1 MEAHAKEDLTK
12 TYYGEHFTHGFHTQ
26 NYQKSQA
33 PLDTHPENTRGIH
46 RITQPNPYPWIFSD
60 TNPTK
65 PIHKKSVWVKILP
78 LGTQI
83 SGTQSSPYYSPLDPI
98 FKILYNILYSSITV
112 ALKLTAGCLV
122 CTCKIKS
129 CDQTGTHPKNTHGIH
144 KITQPNP
151 YPWIFSD
158 TNPTKPIHKKL
169 VWVQIL
175 PLGTQ
180 ISGTQSP
187 PYYLQ
192 LNPIFKIL
200 YNIRYSSIT
209 VALKLT
215 AGWLVCTCK
224 IKSCDQGLKQQ
235 LCSNRAVL
243 SGFVRPGVATVP
255 LVCTYKIKSCDQNLK
270 HRLYSGH
277 TINGFVGPGLAT
289 VPLIQVTERKILLF
303 VYLIDYLSTIILES
317 YKSRN
322 FLTNSMQKP

>member
-1 MEAHAKEDLTK
+1 MEAHAKAGLTK

-98 FKILYNILYSSITV
+98 FKILYNIRYSSITV
-112 ALKLTAGCLV
+112 ALKLTAGC
-122 CTCKIKS
+122 
-129 CDQTGTHPKNTHGIH
+129 
-144 KITQPNP
+144 
-151 YPWIFSD
+151 
-158 TNPTKPIHKKL
+158 
-169 VWVQIL
+169 
-175 PLGTQ
+175 
-180 ISGTQSP
+180 
-187 PYYLQ
+187 
-192 LNPIFKIL
+192 
-200 YNIRYSSIT
+200 
-209 VALKLT
+209 
-215 AGWLVCTCK
+215 LVCTCK